1 MDEHLVVMFSLLVAY
16 VLDLLLGDPHW
27 LPHPIVFFGKGISFF
42 DKKLNKGKGKKIKGF
57 ISVFFLVSL
66 TFVLFYLLK
75 IAALY
80 TNFWLYIL
88 YHTIFLFFGIANKTL
103 IKEGKMVFKAL
114 AEKGV
119 EAGRMQIAR
128 LVGRDT
134 KNLSKQEIKIATLET
149 LSENL
154 SDGVVAPLFFY
165 AIGGIPALMT
175 YKMINT
181 LDSMIGYKNKKY
193 KEFGFFAAKLDDVAN
208 YIPARLTSFLMALLS
223 FSSRAF
229 VFVFKYGHL
238 HSSPNAGY
246 PEAALAGILN
256 CRFGG
261 ANLYFGKKINKPYI
275 GTNNKIITQKDIKT
289 TLRINHI
296 VCLFSVLLVCLKI
309 YLLK

>member
-1 MDEHLVVMFSLLVAY
+1 MDGDLIIYSILVAY
-16 VLDLLLGDPHW
+16 VLDLLLGDPYW
-27 LPHPIVFFGKGISFF
+27 LPHPIVAFGKGISFF
-42 DKKLNKGKGKKIKGF
+42 DKKLNKGKRKKIKGI
-57 ISVFFLVSL
+57 ISVFFLISL
-66 TFVLFYLLK
+66 TFTFFYLLK
-75 IAALY
+75 VVALY

-114 AEKGV
+114 AKKGV
-119 EAGRMQIAR
+119 EAGRVQIAR

-165 AIGGIPALMT
+165 VIGGIPALMT

-181 LDSMIGYKNKKY
+181 LDSMIGYKNKRY

-208 YIPARLTSFLMALLS
+208 YIPARLTSFFMALLS
-223 FSSRAF
+223 FSGRAF
-229 VFVFKYGHL
+229 VFIFKYGHL

-261 ANLYFGKKINKPYI
+261 ANLYFGNKINKPYI
-275 GTNNKIITQKDIKT
+275 GTNNKMITQKDIRIT
-289 TLRINHI
+289 IRINHM
-296 VCLFSVLLVCLKI
+296 VCLFSVFLVCLKV